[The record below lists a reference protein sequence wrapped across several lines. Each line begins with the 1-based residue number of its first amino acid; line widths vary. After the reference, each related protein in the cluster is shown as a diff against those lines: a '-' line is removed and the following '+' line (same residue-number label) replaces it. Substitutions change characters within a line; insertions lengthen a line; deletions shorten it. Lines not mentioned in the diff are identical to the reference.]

1 VNPFAFGVRAYAAY
15 NAARFLEVRV
25 LGREHLPKTGPALI
39 AARHYHHLFDGA
51 VLVDRLPRQPHVFV
65 ALDWAQSRGQRLFM
79 ETLCNL
85 AEWPIALRSENLT
98 GGRSAGAFARD
109 EARRYL
115 RAAVLRTQSLLR
127 RGEIVAIFP
136 EGYPTIDPAGS
147 RKPSDDAFLPFRNG
161 VLRLAL
167 GAARSSG
174 LEVPVVPAGF
184 AYRALSGGRY
194 AVTLR
199 LGTPMIASDARG
211 DTFIAALE
219 DRVREL
225 SAV

>member
-1 VNPFAFGVRAYAAY
+1 
-15 NAARFLEVRV
+15 
-25 LGREHLPKTGPALI
+25 
-39 AARHYHHLFDGA
+39 
-51 VLVDRLPRQPHVFV
+51 
-65 ALDWAQSRGQRLFM
+65 M

-85 AEWPIALRSENLT
+85 AEWPIALRSENLA
-98 GGRSAGAFARD
+98 GGRTASAFAKS

-127 RGEIVAIFP
+127 RGEVVAIFP

-147 RKPSDDAFLPFRNG
+147 RKPADDAFLPFRNG

-174 LEVPVVPAGF
+174 REVPIVPAGF
-184 AYRALSGGRY
+184 AYRALPEGRY
-194 AVTLR
+194 SVTLR
-199 LGTPMIASDARG
+199 LGAPLIASPSNG
-211 DTFIAALE
+211 ETLIAELE

>member
-1 VNPFAFGVRAYAAY
+1 MNPFSLGVRAYAAY
-15 NAARFLEVRV
+15 NAARFLDVRV
-25 LGREHLPKTGPALI
+25 LGKEHLPKTGPALI

-65 ALDWAQSRGQRLFM
+65 ALDWTQSRGQRLFM

-85 AEWPIALRSENLT
+85 AEWPIALRTENLDE
-98 GGRSAGAFARD
+98 RASSAFAQG

-115 RAAVLRTQSLLR
+115 RVAAQRTKDLLR
-127 RGEIVAIFP
+127 RGEVVAIFP

-147 RKPSDDAFLPFRNG
+147 RKTSDGDFLPFRSG

-167 GAARSSG
+167 GAARATG
-174 LEVPVVPAGF
+174 APVPIIPAGF
-184 AYRALSGGRY
+184 AYAPLPRSRF

-199 LGTPMIASDARG
+199 LG
-211 DTFIAALE
+211 AALYARAAQPE
-219 DRVREL
+219 TFVEELEARVREL
-225 SAV
+225 SAG

>member
-1 VNPFAFGVRAYAAY
+1 MNPFSLGVRAYAAY
-15 NAARFLEVRV
+15 NAARFLRVRV
-25 LGREHLPKTGPALI
+25 VGAEHLPKTGPALV

-65 ALDWAQSRGQRLFM
+65 ALDWAQSGGQRLFM

-85 AEWPIALRSENLT
+85 AEWPIALRTENL
-98 GGRSAGAFARD
+98 GDRKASAFARG
-109 EARRYL
+109 EARRYM

-127 RGEIVAIFP
+127 RGEVVAIFP

-147 RKPSDDAFLPFRNG
+147 RKTSDDAFLPFRSG

-167 GAARSSG
+167 GAARTSG
-174 LEVPVVPAGF
+174 HDVPIVPAGF
-184 AYRALSGGRY
+184 SYRALPGDRF

-199 LGTPMIASDARG
+199 LGSPMIAKDAR
-211 DTFIAALE
+211 DDAFVEDLE
-219 DRVREL
+219 RRVREL
-225 SAV
+225 SAP

>member
-1 VNPFAFGVRAYAAY
+1 MNPFSLGVRAYAAY
-15 NAARFLEVRV
+15 NAARFLDVKIV
-25 LGREHLPKTGPALI
+25 GTEHLPKTGPALI

-65 ALDWAQSRGQRLFM
+65 ALDWAASRGQRLFM

-85 AEWPIALRSENLT
+85 AEWPIALRTENLD
-98 GGRSAGAFARD
+98 GRAASAFARG
-109 EARRYL
+109 EARAYM

-147 RKPSDDAFLPFRNG
+147 RKTSDNAFLPFRNG

-167 GAARSSG
+167 GAARTSG
-174 LEVPVVPAGF
+174 RDVPIVPAGF
-184 AYRALSGGRY
+184 AYRSLHGGRY

-199 LGTPMIASDARG
+199 LGEPLIASAARG
-211 DTFIAALE
+211 DEFARKLE
-219 DRVREL
+219 RRVREL
-225 SAV
+225 SVA

>member
-1 VNPFAFGVRAYAAY
+1 MNPFSLGVRAYAAY
-15 NAARFLEVRV
+15 NAARFLDVRV
-25 LGREHLPKTGPALI
+25 LGKEHLPKTGPALI

-65 ALDWAQSRGQRLFM
+65 ALDWAQSREQRLFM

-85 AEWPIALRSENLT
+85 AEWPIALRSENLA
-98 GGRSAGAFARD
+98 GGRTASAFAKS

-127 RGEIVAIFP
+127 RGEVVAIFP

-147 RKPSDDAFLPFRNG
+147 RKPADDAFLPFRNG

-174 LEVPVVPAGF
+174 REVPIVPAGF
-184 AYRALSGGRY
+184 AYRALPEGRY
-194 AVTLR
+194 SVTLR
-199 LGTPMIASDARG
+199 LGAPLIASPSNG
-211 DTFIAALE
+211 ETLIAELE